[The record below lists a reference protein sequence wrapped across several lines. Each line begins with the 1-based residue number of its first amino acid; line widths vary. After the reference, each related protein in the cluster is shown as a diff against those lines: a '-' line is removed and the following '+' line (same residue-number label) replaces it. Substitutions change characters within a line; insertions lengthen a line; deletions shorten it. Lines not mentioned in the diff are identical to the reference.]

1 MLVCRKQFMH
11 MQQFFQVLQYLP
23 AKYSIDII
31 AGDFNYNLSK
41 VSQNTFLETLRPC
54 QDGKSHI
61 DL

>member
-1 MLVCRKQFMH
+1 MH